1 MLLKLLVSA
10 ASGTS
15 ASAGSFFVWH
25 ITDVHVDPWYV
36 PNADASSCYCETAAS
51 CPRIGAHCAVGANK
65 TTSALPWG
73 NSEGNCGEQ
82 RHAEPLVPK
91 PSPPAPKS

>member
-1 MLLKLLVSA
+1 
-10 ASGTS
+10 
-15 ASAGSFFVWH
+15 
-25 ITDVHVDPWYV
+25 
-36 PNADASSCYCETAAS
+36 
-51 CPRIGAHCAVGANK
+51 VGANK